1 MNIGNPY
8 SEIINQMRNQG
19 AYYNPSG
26 IEIGVVT
33 NEDPI
38 AVQLGDLPL
47 NKDNLLIADYLK
59 KGYSR
64 QINIPSTSASGST
77 SDGSISSIAIPQGN
91 LNLLDNGFKKGDNVA
106 LVRAEAT
113 KYLILCKVVAA

>member
-26 IEIGVVT
+26 IEIGTVT
-33 NEDPI
+33 NEDPLT
-38 AVQLGDLPL
+38 VQLGDLPL
-47 NKDNLLIADYLK
+47 NKDNLWTADYLK

-64 QINIPSTSASGST
+64 QINIPSTSTNGST
-77 SDGSISSIAIPQGN
+77 LDGSISSVAIPHGD

-106 LVRAEAT
+106 LARAEAT

>member
-1 MNIGNPY
+1 LNIGNPY

-26 IEIGVVT
+26 IEIGIVT
-33 NEDPI
+33 NEDPLT
-38 AVQLGDLPL
+38 VQLGDLPL

-64 QINIPSTSASGST
+64 QINIPSASASGST

-91 LNLLDNGFKKGDNVA
+91 LNLLDNGFKKSDNVA
-106 LVRAEAT
+106 LVRVDTT